1 MLTSLNRIAGMPVI
15 WQDRQIGCVER
26 AIADASAR
34 RLRGLVIRK
43 GIGTAR
49 WLPAGSVRLI
59 GRRCVLAGAKPEALP
74 DGLTDVM
81 MQAYLTTGERAGQVS
96 DALFSGLTLQLVA
109 LEITPGPVY
118 ALLGRCAYTVSYRVI
133 HAGKRAGQ
141 AMVSELM
148 TWAEFREH
156 SRREAWE

>member
-49 WLPAGSVRLI
+49 WLPAGNVRLI
-59 GRRCVLAGAKPEALP
+59 GRRCVLAGAKPEPLP

-118 ALLGRCAYTVSYRVI
+118 ALLGRCAYTASYRVI

>member
-43 GIGTAR
+43 GIGQAR
-49 WLPAGSVRLI
+49 WLPSSSVRLV
-59 GRRCVLAGAKPEALP
+59 GRTCVLAGAKPEPLP
-74 DGLTDVM
+74 DGLTDSAL
-81 MQAYLTTGERAGQVS
+81 QAYLTTGERAGLVS
-96 DALFSGLTLQLVA
+96 DALFSGLTLRLVA
-109 LEITPGPVY
+109 LEVTPGPVY
-118 ALLGRCAYTVSYRVI
+118 ALLGRCAYTVSYRV
-133 HAGKRAGQ
+133 AGDGKQ
-141 AMVSELM
+141 TMVSELM
-148 TWAEFREH
+148 TWAEFRER

>member
-26 AIADASAR
+26 AIADTSAR

-59 GRRCVLAGAKPEALP
+59 GRRCVLAGATPEPLP

-118 ALLGRCAYTVSYRVI
+118 ALLGRCAYTVSYRV
-133 HAGKRAGQ
+133 AGDGKQ
-141 AMVSELM
+141 TMVSELM
-148 TWAEFREH
+148 TWAEFRER